1 MIRLSRFRHSLY
13 ECGMTTR
20 SLPRS
25 LREGRVGIHRL
36 APLAALA
43 LAGACSTTQMPA
55 TTASAAVP
63 VSGPLP
69 LKYVGPSTSA
79 AISAQDLMTRLYV
92 YADDSLQG
100 REAGTVGHMK
110 ATAYIADQV
119 RRLGLVPAG
128 DNGTYFQ
135 NVPFISRRFD
145 PATTLT
151 VDGATLTAFTD
162 FVATPFRG
170 AMPRNIDGV
179 QVVYGGAVGDSSR
192 LLSASQA
199 EGKIVVLSVGRGGRA
214 GGRFG
219 PTTPLGAAAAVAF
232 IAGPELS
239 AQQIASGRSASLTL
253 RPEAGTPAVPV
264 TLLITENAAERL
276 LGGSP
281 AQMEI
286 GATGRTVQGNLRYIT
301 TDAPTRNV
309 VAILP
314 GSDPALRGEYV
325 AIGAHSDH
333 IGIRAAGPVDHD
345 SLHLYNQQRYFATEN
360 PSGARLTPGQQADQ
374 RTRLAAIRV
383 NLESVRALRAPRPD
397 SINNGAD
404 DDGSGTV
411 TVLEVAEAFARGPVK
426 PKRSILFVWHT
437 GEEKGLLGSRYFTDN
452 PTVPR
457 DSIVAQI
464 NIDMVGRGA
473 ATDLRAGS
481 ERYLQLVGS
490 RRNSTELGD
499 LVETVNHTEP
509 MPFSF
514 DYTYDA
520 NGHPENIYC
529 RSDHYEYARWGI
541 PVVFLTTGLH
551 GDYHQ
556 VTDEPQYIDY
566 PHMARIGKL
575 VFDLADRVADLD
587 HRPLVDKPK
596 PDPQGA
602 CRQ

>member
-1 MIRLSRFRHSLY
+1 MRIFVSL
-13 ECGMTTR
+13 G
-20 SLPRS
+20 
-25 LREGRVGIHRL
+25 
-36 APLAALA
+36 ALA
-43 LAGACSTTQMPA
+43 LAGACSSTQAPA
-55 TTASAAVP
+55 STAATP
-63 VSGPLP
+63 VAGSLP
-69 LKYVGPSTSA
+69 LKYAGPATSA
-79 AISAQDLMTRLYV
+79 PISAQDLMTRLYI

-135 NVPFISRRFD
+135 DVPFISRRFD

-151 VDGATLTAFTD
+151 VDGRTLTAFTD
-162 FVATPFRG
+162 FVAPPPRG
-170 AMPRNIDGV
+170 AQPRDLDGV
-179 QVVYGGAVGDSSR
+179 QAVYGGELGDTSH
-192 LLSASQA
+192 LLSADQA
-199 EGKIVVLSVGRGGRA
+199 TGKLVVLTTDRDRGI
-214 GGRFG
+214 GRFG
-219 PTTPLGAAAAVAF
+219 PGSAIGRAAAIAVVVGPQLDARQLAF
-232 IAGPELS
+232 
-239 AQQIASGRSASLTL
+239 GRSASITL
-253 RPEAGTPAVPV
+253 KPAAGAAAVPV
-264 TLLITENAAERL
+264 TMYITEGAADKL

-281 AQMEI
+281 ARMTP
-286 GATGRTVQGNLRYIT
+286 GTTGRTVQGNLRYIT

-345 SLHLYNQQRYFATEN
+345 SLHLFNQQRYFITDN
-360 PSGARLTPGQQADQ
+360 PSGERLTPEQQADQ
-374 RTRLAAIRV
+374 RARVAAIRID
-383 NLESVRALRAPRPD
+383 LDSVRALRAPRPD

-411 TVLEVAEAFARGPVK
+411 TVLEVAEAFARGAVK

-473 ATDLRAGS
+473 AKDLAAGS

-490 RRNSTELGD
+490 RRLSTELGD
-499 LVETVNHTEP
+499 LVETVNRTEP
-509 MPFSF
+509 LPFTF

-520 NGHPENIYC
+520 NGHPERIYC

-587 HRPLVDKPK
+587 HRPVVDKPK
-596 PDPQGA
+596 PDPNGA

>member
-1 MIRLSRFRHSLY
+1 VIRLRTLVPAS
-13 ECGMTTR
+13 
-20 SLPRS
+20 
-25 LREGRVGIHRL
+25 
-36 APLAALA
+36 ALA
-43 LAGACSTTQMPA
+43 LAAACSSTQAPA
-55 TTASAAVP
+55 GAASAAMP
-63 VSGPLP
+63 VAGTLP
-69 LKYVGPSTSA
+69 LKYTGPATSA
-79 AISAQDLMTRLYV
+79 PISAQDLMTRLYV

-110 ATAYIADQV
+110 ATAYIAEQV

-151 VDGATLTAFTD
+151 VNGATLTAFTD
-162 FVATPFRG
+162 FVASPFRG
-170 AMPRNIDGV
+170 ALPRSIDGV
-179 QVVYGGAVGDSSR
+179 QAVYGGELGDTTR
-192 LLSASQA
+192 LLSESQA
-199 EGKIVVLSVGRGGRA
+199 EGKIVVMSVSRGGRV

-219 PTTPLGAAAAVAF
+219 PTSPLGRAAAVAF
-232 IAGPELS
+232 IAGPQLS
-239 AQQIASGRSASLTL
+239 PQQIASGRSASLTL
-253 RPEAGTPAVPV
+253 RPEAGEPAVPV
-264 TLLITENAAERL
+264 SLIITESAAERM

-281 AQMEI
+281 AQMAI
-286 GATGRTVQGNLRYIT
+286 GTAGKTVQGNLRYIT
-301 TDAPTRNV
+301 SDAPTRNV

-314 GSDPALRGEYV
+314 GTDPQFKGEYV

-333 IGIRAAGPVDHD
+333 IGIRAGGPVDHD
-345 SLHLYNQQRYFATEN
+345 SLHLYNQQRYFVTEN
-360 PSGARLTPGQQADQ
+360 PRGTPLTSEQQAEQ
-374 RTRLAAIRV
+374 RARLAAIHV
-383 NLESVRALRAPRPD
+383 NLDSVRVLRPSRPD

-411 TVLEVAEAFARGPVK
+411 TVLEVAEAFAKGAVK

-437 GEEKGLLGSRYFTDN
+437 GEEKGLLGSRYFTDH

-473 ATDLRAGS
+473 AVDLGAGS

-490 RRNSTELGD
+490 RRLSTELGD
-499 LVETVNHTEP
+499 LAESVNRTEP
-509 MPFSF
+509 MPFTF

-529 RSDHYEYARWGI
+529 RSDHYSYARYGI

-556 VTDEPQYIDY
+556 VTDEPRYIDY

-587 HRPLVDKPK
+587 HRPVVDKPK
-596 PDPQGA
+596 PDPRGA

>member
-1 MIRLSRFRHSLY
+1 MLRLRTFASL
-13 ECGMTTR
+13 
-20 SLPRS
+20 S
-25 LREGRVGIHRL
+25 
-36 APLAALA
+36 ALA
-43 LAGACSTTQMPA
+43 LAGACSTTQAPA
-55 TTASAAVP
+55 RTAATP
-63 VSGPLP
+63 VAGSLP

-79 AISAQDLMTRLYV
+79 PINAQDLMTRLYI

-110 ATAYIADQV
+110 ATTYIADQV
-119 RRLGLVPAG
+119 RALGLVPAG

-151 VDGATLTAFTD
+151 VDGSTLTAFTD
-162 FVATPFRG
+162 FVASPLRSG
-170 AMPRNIDGV
+170 QPRALDGV
-179 QVVYGGAVGDSSR
+179 QVVYGGALPEASR
-192 LLSASQA
+192 SLTADQVA
-199 EGKIVVLSVGRGGRA
+199 GRIVVLSVASGSRRI
-214 GGRFG
+214 GRFG
-219 PTTPLGAAAAVAF
+219 PTTPLGGVAALAI
-232 IAGPELS
+232 IAGPQLS
-239 AQQIASGRSASLTL
+239 AQELAIGRSASLTL
-253 RPEAGTPAVPV
+253 KPEGDEPAVPV
-264 TLLITENAAERL
+264 TMYITESAAARL

-281 AQMEI
+281 GEMAP
-286 GATGRTVQGNLRYIT
+286 GTTGRTVQGNLRYLT

-333 IGIRAAGPVDHD
+333 IGIRAAEPVDHD
-345 SLHLYNQQRYFATEN
+345 SLHLFNQQRYLITDN
-360 PSGARLTPGQQADQ
+360 PSGARLTPEQQADQ
-374 RTRLAAIRV
+374 RARVAAIRV
-383 NLESVRALRAPRPD
+383 NLDSVRALRAPRPD

-411 TVLEVAEAFARGPVK
+411 TVLEVAEAFAKGTVK

-473 ATDLRAGS
+473 AKDLAAGS

-490 RRNSTELGD
+490 RRLSTELGD
-499 LVETVNHTEP
+499 LVETVNKAEP
-509 MPFSF
+509 MPFTF

-520 NGHPENIYC
+520 NGHPERIYC

-566 PHMARIGKL
+566 PHMARVGNL

-587 HRPLVDKPK
+587 HRPVVDKPK
-596 PDPQGA
+596 PDPTGA